1 MNFTSISK
9 PHGLTCKNC
18 VGPSLLKKK
27 AMWELFFY
35 PALTE

>member
-18 VGPSLLKKK
+18 VGPSLLKK